1 MSLLKEKDR
10 EQVRKTF
17 GKLTG
22 NVRLVMFTQEI
33 ECPYCRET
41 RELMQEIASLSDK
54 IIAEVYDFVSDK
66 EKVEQYGIDKIPAIV
81 VEGEKDYG
89 IRFYGIPGGYEFTS
103 LMEDI
108 LDVSAGRSGLSSATQ
123 ASLAKLDTSVHIQVF
138 VTLTC
143 PYCPAAV
150 RLAHRLAIERDA
162 VRADMVETAEFP
174 HLAHQYNV
182 FSVPKVVINEETEFE
197 GALPEAEFVAK
208 VLEATREKA

>member
-10 EQVRKTF
+10 EQVQKTF

-108 LDVSAGRSGLSSATQ
+108 
-123 ASLAKLDTSVHIQVF
+123 
-138 VTLTC
+138 
-143 PYCPAAV
+143 
-150 RLAHRLAIERDA
+150 
-162 VRADMVETAEFP
+162 
-174 HLAHQYNV
+174 
-182 FSVPKVVINEETEFE
+182 
-197 GALPEAEFVAK
+197 
-208 VLEATREKA
+208 